1 MIEVEILAVEKESTL
16 VKLVFNPE
24 ELPIHSIADDGVVP
38 SSHLSG
44 EWLRQRFSQPP
55 LWTPET
61 TDEHLL
67 AAMSIFKPASV
78 LIPLVQRDAGLSLL
92 LTHRAA
98 HLNNHAG
105 QISFPGGRFEEI
117 DGSAIETAL
126 REAQEEIG
134 LDRQQVDV
142 IGTLPQYRTGT
153 GYDVTPVVA
162 LLQPP
167 FELTPDPVEVASI
180 FEVPLNFLMDAK
192 NHQRRSVSLPNGGGN
207 RTFYAMPYQQ
217 HFIWGATAGMLRNL
231 FHLLRA

>member
-1 MIEVEILAVEKESTL
+1 M

-24 ELPIHSIADDGVVP
+24 DLPIHSIASEGALP
-38 SSHLSG
+38 SSRLTA
-44 EWLRQRFSQPP
+44 EWLRQRFNQPP

-61 TDEHLL
+61 TDEQLL
-67 AAMSIFKPASV
+67 AAIPAYKPASV
-78 LIPLVQRDAGLSLL
+78 LIPLVQRESGLGLL
-92 LTHRAA
+92 LTHRSA

-105 QISFPGGRFEEI
+105 QISFPGGRFET
-117 DGSAIETAL
+117 DDMSSIETAL

-134 LDRQQVDV
+134 LDRQHVDV
-142 IGTLPQYRTGT
+142 IGALPQYRTGT

-180 FEVPLNFLMDAK
+180 FEVPLSFLMDAN
-192 NHQRRSVSLPNGGGN
+192 NHQRRSLSLPGGKGM